1 MIFFVQLQS
10 FWRNCSIQK
19 YFSSV
24 PFLWLIPKL
33 YIGLD
38 VAMFIFFPSFFHR
51 YLLWLTMKKTL
62 PKLSV
67 WHLHEVL
74 DSLGW
79 LLRSSTR
86 KYDQTHH
93 SSTKNARESADCK
106 ISSLFCLHCAQT
118 SVRHPGGCFWVR
130 VAFRSLSCWVTI
142 THDGN
147 LLVQMLL
154 LLI

>member
-1 MIFFVQLQS
+1 M
-10 FWRNCSIQK
+10 
-19 YFSSV
+19 

-33 YIGLD
+33 YIELD
-38 VAMFIFFPSFFHR
+38 VAMFIFFPPLFHR
-51 YLLWLTMKKTL
+51 SLLWLTMKKTL

-67 WHLHEVL
+67 WHLHKVL
-74 DSLGW
+74 SSLGW

-93 SSTKNARESADCK
+93 SSTENARASADCK
-106 ISSLFCLHCAQT
+106 IGSLFCLHSAQT
-118 SVRHPGGCFWVR
+118 SVRHPGGCFWAR
-130 VAFRSLSCWVTI
+130 VALRSLSCWVTI

-147 LLVQMLL
+147 LLLQMLL